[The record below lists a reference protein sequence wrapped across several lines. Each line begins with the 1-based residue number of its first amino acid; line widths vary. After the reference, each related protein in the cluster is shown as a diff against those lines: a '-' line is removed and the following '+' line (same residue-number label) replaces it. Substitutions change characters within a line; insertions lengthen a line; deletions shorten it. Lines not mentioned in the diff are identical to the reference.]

1 MRALQQSGH
10 SDSPDSLPS
19 PGQMLR
25 RALDVSP
32 ATPSSRHQPDY
43 DTHSPSLHALR
54 ARRAEAQTHVRET
67 ERSTRPYDSSPLF
80 LSSDD
85 ALRAPELPALPSRQ
99 DLRVQKRTQKQTE
112 RLADLA
118 KKQSVREANKI
129 RHSKTDAMHDIII
142 HVDGNLVTS
151 NGVLSSSF
159 EQLRT
164 RLEEH
169 GVGITVRTE
178 SKNGC
183 IFFERRVRA
192 KYNPEEQLWEPLGS
206 EYIMREPT
214 VVVLV
219 SGEHVVDAIERGSL
233 KEVVRDACGHFTNDK
248 EIHGEQ
254 PQVLLLVV
262 GLETYFRKRRA
273 NRNRDY
279 TQAVRRRLQGE
290 GPVTQNMSLNDDEQ
304 HAKVNSGLLGMQMLH
319 RCHVVRLN
327 TVAELVDCLH
337 SITGDVA
344 VRPYRHVSA
353 DKASAA

>member
-1 MRALQQSGH
+1 
-10 SDSPDSLPS
+10 
-19 PGQMLR
+19 
-25 RALDVSP
+25 
-32 ATPSSRHQPDY
+32 
-43 DTHSPSLHALR
+43 
-54 ARRAEAQTHVRET
+54 
-67 ERSTRPYDSSPLF
+67 
-80 LSSDD
+80 
-85 ALRAPELPALPSRQ
+85 
-99 DLRVQKRTQKQTE
+99 
-112 RLADLA
+112 
-118 KKQSVREANKI
+118 
-129 RHSKTDAMHDIII
+129 MHDIII

-279 TQAVRRRLQGE
+279 TQAVRRRLQGD